1 MSITR
6 TGLLT
11 IALLGCASSPPRAAE
26 GTTAATHPENA
37 GGERGH
43 RHHHDLPAAVT
54 AYHDVLAPLWHSDAG
69 AARDT
74 RTCEQAATL
83 GERAAA
89 VQAMPVPERAQ
100 SQEAAWRSAVT
111 QLVGTTSALG
121 TACGATPRGDIA
133 AALGAVHTA
142 FHGLLE
148 PLGQGHH

>member
-1 MSITR
+1 MSIPR

-11 IALLGCASSPPRAAE
+11 LVLLGCASSTPRAAE
-26 GTTAATHPENA
+26 GTTAATHPENS
-37 GGERGH
+37 GGEHG
-43 RHHHDLPAAVT
+43 HHHELPAPVT

-83 GERAAA
+83 GERATA
-89 VQAMPVPERAQ
+89 VHAMPVPERAQ
-100 SQEAAWRSAVT
+100 AQEAAWRSAVT
-111 QLVGTTSALG
+111 QLVTTTTALG
-121 TACGATPRGDIA
+121 AACGATPRGDIA

>member
-1 MSITR
+1 MSIHR
-6 TGLLT
+6 TGLL
-11 IALLGCASSPPRAAE
+11 AFVLLGCASSTPRAAE

-37 GGERGH
+37 GGEHG
-43 RHHHDLPAAVT
+43 RHHHDLPAPVT
-54 AYHDVLAPLWHSDAG
+54 AYHDVLAPLWHSDPG

-74 RTCEQAATL
+74 RTCEQAAPL
-83 GERAAA
+83 AERAAA
-89 VQAMPVPERAQ
+89 VQAMPVPERAT
-100 SQEAAWRSAVT
+100 EGAWRSAVT
-111 QLVGTTSALG
+111 QLVTTTAALG